1 MVMIYVRAKIAY
13 KLRRSKT
20 RIEHSKAVSTE
31 LTYSMEQNVFIKR
44 AVCVLYAS

>member
-1 MVMIYVRAKIAY
+1 MVTMHVRAKIAH

-20 RIEHSKAVSTE
+20 RIEHSKAVNME

-44 AVCVLYAS
+44 AVCV